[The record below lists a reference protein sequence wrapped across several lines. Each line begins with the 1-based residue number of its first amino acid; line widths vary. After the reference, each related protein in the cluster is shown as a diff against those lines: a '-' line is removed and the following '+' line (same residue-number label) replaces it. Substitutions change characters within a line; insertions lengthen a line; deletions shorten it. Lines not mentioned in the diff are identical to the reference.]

1 MGTLSLLLQGFSNA
15 LSLQNLLFAM
25 IGSIMGTLVGVLP
38 GIGPTAGIAM
48 LLPLT
53 GVLPPTPAIIMLAAM
68 YYGAMYGGS
77 TTSILMNVPGE
88 IASVVTTI
96 DGYEMAK
103 QGRAAAALAI
113 AAISSFVAG
122 TLGLVGLTLF
132 APPLAGVALK
142 MGPPETFGLVFF
154 AFSMV
159 VSMGGKSLLRSIV
172 SAALGM
178 LICLVGID
186 PSVGVQRLTFGWVA
200 LGGGFDVV
208 AVVMGLF
215 AMSEVFQNVGLEIG
229 KISSARL
236 GAWWKM
242 IKWSEIRQCNGA
254 MIRATLEGFFLGCIP
269 GFSPSAISFISYDVE
284 KKVSKNRANFGKGAI
299 EGVAAPEGANNAAT
313 SGGFVPLFTLGI
325 PPSPALAVLLSGLII
340 YGLQPGPLL
349 LEKQPVFVWTVIASM
364 YIGNVMLLILNLPLV
379 GVWAKMVRVP
389 YYYIA
394 PSILLFCFLGTYSVR
409 NSFFDVGTC
418 LVFGFIAM
426 LLEKLRIPT
435 LPLVIALI
443 LAPMFEDSLRQTIG
457 LGAGS
462 LTLLWHRPIAVTFL
476 GAGVLTMAITVYTR
490 VRWSKAEVYLS
501 PAEEK

>member
-1 MGTLSLLLQGFSNA
+1 METASLLLHGFANA
-15 LSLQNLLFAM
+15 LSLQNLLFAL
-25 IGSIMGTLVGVLP
+25 IGCVLGTLVGVLP

-48 LLPLT
+48 LLPIT
-53 GVLPPTPAIIMLAAM
+53 GVLPPAPAIIMLGAI

-88 IASVVTTI
+88 IASVVTCL

-132 APPLAGVALK
+132 SPPLAGVALK
-142 MGPPETFGLVFF
+142 MGPPETFGLIFF
-154 AFSMV
+154 ASTMVISMA
-159 VSMGGKSLLRSIV
+159 GRSLLKGMV

-186 PSVGVQRLTFGWVA
+186 PTVGVQRLTFGVPA
-200 LGGGFDVV
+200 LDGGFNIV

-215 AMSEVFQNVGLEIG
+215 AMKEVFQNLGAAAAS
-229 KISSARL
+229 ISQARL
-236 GAWWKM
+236 GSWRKM
-242 IKWSEIRQCNGA
+242 ITWGEIRECNGT
-254 MIRATLEGFFLGCIP
+254 MLRATVVGFFLGCIP
-269 GFSPSAISFISYDVE
+269 GFSPSAISFLSYDAE
-284 KKVSKNRANFGKGAI
+284 KRLSGRASEFGKGAI
-299 EGVAAPEGANNAAT
+299 QGVAAPEGANNSAT

-325 PPSPALAVLLSGLII
+325 PPSPALAVLLSGLMI

-349 LEKQPVFVWTVIASM
+349 FEKQPLFVWTVIASM

-379 GVWAKMVRVP
+379 GLWAKMVKVP

-409 NSFFDVGTC
+409 DSFFDVGTC
-418 LVFGFIAM
+418 LAFGLVAI
-426 LLEKLRIPT
+426 LLEKLEIPT
-435 LPLVIALI
+435 LPLVISLI
-443 LAPMFEDSLRQTIG
+443 LTPMLEDALRQTIS
-457 LGAGS
+457 LGGGS
-462 LTLLWHRPIAVTFL
+462 LTLLWHRPIALALCV
-476 GAGVLTMAITVYTR
+476 AGMLAMAFALAVRFGWLATTR
-490 VRWSKAEVYLS
+490 AGKES
-501 PAEEK
+501 